1 MTKQAVLGL
10 LALAVVVTAAPDFAL
25 AQRAGFQAGIVQPQ
39 FGVPVPQAPVV
50 AVRST
55 FTLAPV
61 PILPA
66 FPAVAPFPNVPLVPV
81 FPTVIVPNTI
91 LVPGQTSFVVPIV
104 NPSPVAVIPV
114 NLAPAVPVHLPAR
127 RFPPFGTPRADVLRV
142 LGEPS
147 VTVVTSV
154 GETLYFTGGVTV
166 IIQNGQVVGPR

>member
-10 LALAVVVTAAPDFAL
+10 LALAVAVTAAPDFAL

-61 PILPA
+61 QILPA

-114 NLAPAVPVHLPAR
+114 NVAPAVPVPVR

-147 VTVVTSV
+147 VTVVTSA